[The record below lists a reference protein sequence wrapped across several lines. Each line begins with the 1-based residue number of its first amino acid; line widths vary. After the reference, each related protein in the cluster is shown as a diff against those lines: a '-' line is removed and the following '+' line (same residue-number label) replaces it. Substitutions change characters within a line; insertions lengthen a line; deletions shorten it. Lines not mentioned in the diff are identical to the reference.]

1 MKHSGADR
9 QHRGIRIELPQ
20 SALHG
25 RMGFGAMGVRGLHAV
40 QTMQPPTRIRCSAVW
55 TQMSPRRSGVSVTKR
70 CERAD
75 AHRKCQMPFKCA
87 NFFKRRH
94 ADTAAASAAGPSK
107 LRMNRTVKSSIGE
120 KTFGALDATRRDDT
134 SSGGTRLPKGSSRAA
149 IVSDGGVHGPR
160 RQWRS
165 RLLAE

>member
-1 MKHSGADR
+1 MGM
-9 QHRGIRIELPQ
+9 RGW
-20 SALHG
+20 
-25 RMGFGAMGVRGLHAV
+25 HAV
-40 QTMQPPTRIRCSAVW
+40 QTMQPPTRIRCSTVW

-94 ADTAAASAAGPSK
+94 ADTAAASAADPSK

-120 KTFGALDATRRDDT
+120 KTPRGRHSARSMRR
-134 SSGGTRLPKGSSRAA
+134 GERHELGPGRHEAA
-149 IVSDGGVHGPR
+149 
-160 RQWRS
+160 
-165 RLLAE
+165 